1 MAEQN
6 LPEMV
11 IPLDLSKRSRAYQL
25 MQKSLDYFARTDNHQ
40 VSKADVEAEKSNNR
54 LEQTLSAMLTMLA
67 KIFGASEEQ
76 IEVLR
81 ILSSGNADR
90 QLADIGQKL
99 DAIAN
104 KQLRVDGSSFARSY
118 EQYGSVER
126 NRRDTMLGRGMSID
140 TRI

>member
-1 MAEQN
+1 
-6 LPEMV
+6 
-11 IPLDLSKRSRAYQL
+11 

-40 VSKADVEAEKSNNR
+40 GVSKADVEYEKSNNR